1 MDRFL
6 EGALELKDLLN
17 NPGTAAFS
25 RLKFLPR
32 FATDE
37 QMTEFINGLF
47 QAAANARYE
56 GNWEILDDFM
66 ERWDDIGIGLQYQT
80 LRIPD
85 VGPVPWAALHKPLA
99 QSKVALVTT
108 GGVFLEGQTPYTER
122 GDTTYRELPRDLNTD
137 DIHIWHPGYDT
148 GPATDDINCIFP
160 INRFRELESEG
171 VIGEL
176 AETHYAF
183 MGLIPDPRE
192 LIESKAPEVALKL
205 KEDGVDAVFLAST

>member
-1 MDRFL
+1 MDRL
-6 EGALELKDLLN
+6 LGGGMAVEALLN
-17 NPGTAAFS
+17 NPGAGGCVRGKIRP
-25 RLKFLPR
+25 RL
-32 FATDE
+32 ATDE
-37 QMTEFINGLF
+37 QMTEAMNGLS

-56 GNWEILDDFM
+56 GNWEILDGCM

-80 LRIPD
+80 LSIPD